1 MVRPTLLVAGVAWA
15 LSLRADPPA
24 AEPGEVLPPVFNLV
38 VKHPVPPPPARPS
51 LLSRTMRANVATLM
65 PKFDPAAASKP
76 ALAPGNSATDPSVLR
91 MAAFHV
97 RDKAIAFE
105 ESQLY
110 SKDALTE
117 IAMKRYLSPLDYAF
131 LGRFYIP
138 LFGGSRED
146 RAMAAYEE
154 GEMKRRN
161 DMITELEQLDRA
173 K

>member
-1 MVRPTLLVAGVAWA
+1 MVRPALMAAGLACA
-15 LSLRADPPA
+15 ISLRADPPPT
-24 AEPGEVLPPVFNLV
+24 EPGEVLPPVFNLV
-38 VKHPVPPPPARPS
+38 VKHPVPPPPPRPS
-51 LLSRTMRANVATLM
+51 LLSPKLRAAVATFM
-65 PKFDPAAASKP
+65 PPFDPAAASRP
-76 ALAPGNSATDPSVLR
+76 APPPTDPSVLR

-97 RDKAIAFE
+97 RDKPIEFE

-110 SKDALTE
+110 TKDALTE
-117 IAMKRYLSPLDYAF
+117 IATKRYLSPLDYAF

-138 LFGGSRED
+138 LFGASRGD

-161 DMITELEQLDRA
+161 DMIAELEQLDRS